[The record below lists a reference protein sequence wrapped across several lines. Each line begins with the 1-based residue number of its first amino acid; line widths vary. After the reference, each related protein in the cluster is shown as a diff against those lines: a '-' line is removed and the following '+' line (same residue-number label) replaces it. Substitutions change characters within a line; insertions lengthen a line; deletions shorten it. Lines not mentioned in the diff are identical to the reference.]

1 MVRRDGPVGR
11 TGILACCAVALLGH
25 VGCDSGKPASPGE
38 AKPSASGDAAPSTAT
53 PSGSTGQSAQPVPPD
68 HYGDRVIE
76 GIVKLGSALPPA
88 RPLQLTADPVCAR
101 LHGGK
106 PVFPQGRDVG
116 AEGLLPHVFVY
127 IKRGLDGRYTPP
139 AEPVVLDQRSCI
151 YVPHVFGIL
160 CGQTL
165 EIRNGDP
172 TAHNVHAL
180 ARKNEAFNIAQAN
193 QGAKATKVFN
203 RPEVMLKIKCDVH
216 SWMEAYAG
224 VLAHPFFAV
233 TAEDGAFRIPRL
245 PPGQYTVEA
254 WHELFGTLSQDVD
267 LSATAGA
274 KLEFVYK
281 KSP

>member
-1 MVRRDGPVGR
+1 MLRSDVPFGL
-11 TGILACCAVALLGH
+11 TGILVCCALGLLWQI
-25 VGCDSGKPASPGE
+25 GCDSGKPASPSE
-38 AKPSASGDAAPSTAT
+38 PKPSAPGEAAPSAAT
-53 PSGSTGQSAQPVPPD
+53 PSGSTGQPAQPSPPD
-68 HYGDRVIE
+68 HYGDRVVE

-127 IKRGLDGRYTPP
+127 IKRGIDGKYTPP
-139 AEPVVLDQRSCI
+139 SEPVVLDQRSCI

-165 EIRNGDP
+165 SIRNGDP

-180 ARKNEAFNIAQAN
+180 AKKNEAFNIAQAN
-193 QGAKATKVFN
+193 QGAQATKVFN
-203 RPEVMLKIKCDVH
+203 RSEVMLKIKCDVH
-216 SWMEAYAG
+216 NWMEAYAG
-224 VLAHPFFAV
+224 VLTHPFFAV

-245 PPGQYTVEA
+245 PPGKYTVEA
-254 WHELFGTLSQDVD
+254 WHELFGTMSQEVD
-267 LSATAGA
+267 LTTAAGA

>member
-1 MVRRDGPVGR
+1 MVRRCVPVR
-11 TGILACCAVALLGH
+11 RFALVACCAIGMTWSLA
-25 VGCDSGKPASPGE
+25 CDSGKPAS
-38 AKPSASGDAAPSTAT
+38 SGQSSPAT
-53 PSGSTGQSAQPVPPD
+53 PSDKPASSPAPSGTAGQPAQPTPPD
-68 HYGDRVIE
+68 HYGDRVVE
-76 GIVKLGSALPPA
+76 GVVKLGSALPPP
-88 RPLQLTADPVCAR
+88 RPIQVTADQVCAR

-116 AEGLLPHVFVY
+116 ADGLLPHVFVY
-127 IKRGLDGRYTPP
+127 MKRGVDGKYTPP
-139 AEPVVLDQRSCI
+139 ANPVVLDQRSCI

-180 ARKNEAFNIAQAN
+180 AKKNEAFNIAQAN

-216 SWMEAYAG
+216 GWMEAYAG
-224 VLAHPFFAV
+224 VLTHPFFAV
-233 TAEDGAFRIPRL
+233 TADDGAFRIPRL
-245 PPGQYTVEA
+245 PAGKYTVEA
-254 WHELFGTLSQDVD
+254 WHELFGTMSQDVD
-267 LSATAGA
+267 LSTAASA
-274 KLEFVYK
+274 KLEFVFK